1 MEKGETESSEKRVT
15 RSMVKEKSEEKS
27 IVGKMAGMMM
37 SVGRAVLGQQK
48 TEEEENE
55 PGPDNVETVET
66 AEAIFEAVRNSRKSD
81 QITVR

>member
-66 AEAIFEAVRNSRKSD
+66 AEAIFEAVRNSRKPD

>member
-1 MEKGETESSEKRVT
+1 MEKGETESSERRVT
-15 RSMVKEKSEEKS
+15 RSVAKDKSEEKS

>member
-1 MEKGETESSEKRVT
+1 MA
-15 RSMVKEKSEEKS
+15 KEKSEEKS

>member
-1 MEKGETESSEKRVT
+1 MA
-15 RSMVKEKSEEKS
+15 KEKSEEKS

-55 PGPDNVETVET
+55 PGPDNVETEET
-66 AEAIFEAVRNSRKSD
+66 AEAIFEAVKENRRPEE
-81 QITVR
+81 ITVRLKPIGFNGLILYICF